1 MRWADANDVLVVPLT
16 VGVVSFSAIFA
27 DAARAA
33 ARGGMLRVER
43 VENRQAMGQE
53 VSI

>member
-16 VGVVSFSAIFA
+16 VGVASFSAIFA

-33 ARGGMLRVER
+33 ARGGILRVER
-43 VENRQAMGQE
+43 VEIRRAMGQE
-53 VSI
+53 ELI